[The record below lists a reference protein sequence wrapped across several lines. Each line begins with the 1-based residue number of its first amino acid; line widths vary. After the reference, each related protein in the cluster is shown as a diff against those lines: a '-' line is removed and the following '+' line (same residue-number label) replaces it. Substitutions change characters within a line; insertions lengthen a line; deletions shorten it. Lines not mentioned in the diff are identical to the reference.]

1 MVAIRIRDRR
11 FHMQHPVVWFEVM
24 GKSGEKLQSFY
35 QSLFDWKIDAS
46 DPMKY
51 GMVEA
56 VTGRGIP
63 GGIGQVG
70 EKPWPSKVT
79 FYVST
84 ENIVDSLDKAKKLG
98 GKVLMPR
105 TELPGGTTLGFFAD
119 PEGNAIGLVEENG
132 A

>member
-1 MVAIRIRDRR
+1 ME
-11 FHMQHPVVWFEVM
+11 HPVVWFEVM
-24 GKSGEKLQSFY
+24 GKNGEKLQSFY
-35 QSLFDWKIDAS
+35 QSLFGWKIDAS
-46 DPMKY
+46 SPTKY

-56 VTGRGIP
+56 VKGRGIP
-63 GGIGQVG
+63 GGVG
-70 EKPWPSKVT
+70 ELGETPWPSKVT

-84 ENIVDSLDKAKKLG
+84 ESIVDSLEQAKKLG

-105 TELPGGTTLGFFAD
+105 TELPGATLGFFAD